1 MKGYTI
7 TKVEKEIYEKLNFT
21 NEICKIRLKYNNDGL
36 KHSYFKLNDVKSL
49 LKTIEYSYNYNG
61 ENSHSFLLKT
71 YNELSF
77 KISFFI
83 KNNGALPYFIVLK
96 NDVFFGP
103 TVTNLYW
110 LLNELPY
117 NESLL
122 NPNFNIN
129 TLDDLKKYVLDI
141 IELCNKFIDEYIKAI
156 ESSKI
161 QI

>member
-1 MKGYTI
+1 MLKF
-7 TKVEKEIYEKLNFT
+7 EKEIYEKLDFP
-21 NEICKIRLKYNNDGL
+21 NEICRIRLNYNNDGL
-36 KHSYFKLNDVKSL
+36 DHSYFKLNEVKSL
-49 LKTIEYSYNYNG
+49 LKTIECPYKYDG
-61 ENSHSFLLKT
+61 ENSHTFLLKK
-71 YNELSF
+71 YDQLSF

-83 KNNGALPYFIVLK
+83 KNNGVLPYFIILK
-96 NDVFFGP
+96 NDTFFGP

-117 NESLL
+117 DESLL

-129 TLDDLKKYVLDI
+129 TLDDLKKYVLNI

-156 ESSKI
+156 ESGKI